1 MISTVYAIT
10 LVGIGLV
17 IAVFYFVIA
26 NSKEA
31 DPDYPSITKMVRCTQ
46 QMVSFSAC
54 IRNYRLCAF
63 NESISNTRSEKEYS
77 GGDYQNVTVDSH
89 QWY

>member
-1 MISTVYAIT
+1 MLSTDYAIT

-31 DPDYPSITKMVRCTQ
+31 DPDYPSITK
-46 QMVSFSAC
+46 
-54 IRNYRLCAF
+54 N
-63 NESISNTRSEKEYS
+63 
-77 GGDYQNVTVDSH
+77 GTV
-89 QWY
+89 YAANGFFFCLY